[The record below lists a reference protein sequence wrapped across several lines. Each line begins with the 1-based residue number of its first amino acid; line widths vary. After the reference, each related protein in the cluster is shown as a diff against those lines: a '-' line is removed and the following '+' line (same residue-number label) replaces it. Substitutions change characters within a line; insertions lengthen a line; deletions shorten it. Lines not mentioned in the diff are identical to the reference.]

1 LQIPLNS
8 YQYLKQFFFQKKN
21 GVFWEFWQNLTE
33 NSNEM
38 LKLKDRYPKLTLFK
52 VWVHFF
58 KNDERSGV
66 ISEVLPKEIIS
77 KQTIKP
83 KLLSI

>member
-1 LQIPLNS
+1 
-8 YQYLKQFFFQKKN
+8 
-21 GVFWEFWQNLTE
+21 
-33 NSNEM
+33 